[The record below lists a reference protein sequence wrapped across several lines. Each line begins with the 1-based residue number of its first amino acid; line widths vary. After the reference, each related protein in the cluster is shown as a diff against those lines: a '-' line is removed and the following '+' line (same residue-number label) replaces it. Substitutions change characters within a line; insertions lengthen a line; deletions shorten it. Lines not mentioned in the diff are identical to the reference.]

1 VQLLASVIAS
11 RGDRHRTLGA
21 NNVFFVV
28 LNDQQHSV
36 HFCEEEALNA
46 AAYLDFE
53 YNAPEVNHGVQ
64 GNHQIKVLS
73 FMEMMESPV
82 EMVI

>member
-1 VQLLASVIAS
+1 MPPPVITPS
-11 RGDRHRTLGA
+11 GDGYRTLGA

-28 LNDQQHSV
+28 LNDQQQSA
-36 HFCEEEALNA
+36 HFCEEEALNE

-73 FMEMMESPV
+73 FSEMMESQV

>member
-1 VQLLASVIAS
+1 MPPPVITPS
-11 RGDRHRTLGA
+11 GDGYRTLGA
-21 NNVFFVV
+21 NNMFFVV
-28 LNDQQHSV
+28 LNDQWQSA
-36 HFCEEEALNA
+36 HFCEEEALNE

-64 GNHQIKVLS
+64 GNHQIKVLA
-73 FMEMMESPV
+73 FGDDGDLIV

>member
-1 VQLLASVIAS
+1 
-11 RGDRHRTLGA
+11 
-21 NNVFFVV
+21 VFFVV

-36 HFCEEEALNA
+36 HFSEEEAFNA

-64 GNHQIKVLS
+64 GKHKIKVIS
-73 FMEMMESPV
+73 FTEMMESSV

>member
-1 VQLLASVIAS
+1 M
-11 RGDRHRTLGA
+11 
-21 NNVFFVV
+21 FFVV
-28 LNDQQHSV
+28 LNDQWQSA
-36 HFCEEEALNA
+36 HFCEEEALNE

-64 GNHQIKVLS
+64 GNHQVKVLA
-73 FMEMMESPV
+73 FGDDGDLIV